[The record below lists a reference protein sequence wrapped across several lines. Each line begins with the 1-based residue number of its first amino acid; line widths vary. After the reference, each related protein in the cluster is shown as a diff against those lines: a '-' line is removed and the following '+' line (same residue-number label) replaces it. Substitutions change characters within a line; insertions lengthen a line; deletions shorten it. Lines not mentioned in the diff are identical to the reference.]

1 MGGNMLKR
9 RIKVNKD
16 KLYSI
21 MLNKSCR
28 LTVKDIADATNWN
41 YDTIRHGLMIGE
53 LMPDTM
59 QDIAKYLNVKVVDL
73 Q

>member
-9 RIKVNKD
+9 RIKVDKD

-21 MLNKSCR
+21 MLQKSCR
-28 LTVKDIADATNWN
+28 LTVKDIAEATNWN
-41 YDTIRHGLMIGE
+41 YDTIRHALMKGE
-53 LMPDTM
+53 IMPDTLS
-59 QDIAKYLNVKVVDL
+59 DIARYLKVKVVDL